1 MDELVAGSMVTTVEK
16 IGRYEIVGELGR
28 GAMGLVYRAI
38 DPNIGRTVA
47 LKTLRLDVGGLEH
60 DELIRRFRYE
70 ARAAGLMN
78 HPNIVTIYD
87 ADEVD
92 GLFYIAMEYLEGET
106 LQALMMENRVLSA
119 ERIVDITRQVA
130 AGLDYA
136 HQMKVIHRDIKPA
149 NIMITRQNVAKIMDF
164 GISKAAGNMTSGSQ
178 VLGTPNYMSPE
189 QVRGHELDGRAD
201 LFSFG
206 VVLYEMATGERPF
219 AAQNVTT
226 IIYKIINENPI
237 APGELEMTLHPGM
250 SAVISK
256 CLTKNPNDRYQ
267 SGAELV
273 RDMDNYRSLGSDGD
287 ITSVLPPMP
296 EVATTQSIQKT
307 NNASTGIG
315 SGSQGAAV
323 APALATQ
330 SSATKTAPVAAASAV
345 ANPRKAPVTLLVLI
359 VLAIV
364 AAGATLYQLRHRQ
377 HGIAQKPSE
386 PALSV
391 ATTVPDKQS
400 SNPQQ
405 TSPGQAHSVDSK
417 PAVTPASD
425 TKAPAKTP
433 VKKPAEHAAEPA
445 SVAGKVEIRFTS
457 NPAGAFVQI
466 DGKSSSAW
474 LTPFTIS
481 ELAPGTHQVI
491 FTKQGYSI
499 ETRKLEIGPKNSSYN
514 LDLVQMTTAL
524 SVNSDPPGA
533 SIEIDGRDTNKVTP
547 AQIPVAEGDHK
558 IVLRLDGYHSAGTQA
573 TVTKGQ
579 IFSFFPTLN
588 PGDARQAGNTNPVTN
603 RLGKIFG
610 GGFRGGKGMIDF
622 VTTPP
627 GAKIYIQG
635 RAMAFATPAHVP
647 IPEGDYRIEFR
658 EPGYKPVQQNV
669 HVEAGKNSRVVV
681 TLDPQ

>member
-60 DELIRRFRYE
+60 DELLRRFRYE

-119 ERIVDITRQVA
+119 ERIVEITRQVA

-164 GISKAAGNMTSGSQ
+164 GISKVAGNMTSGSQ

-237 APGELEMTLHPGM
+237 APGELEMALHPGM
-250 SAVISK
+250 SSVISK
-256 CLTKNPNDRYQ
+256 SLAKNPNDRYQ
-267 SGAELV
+267 TGAELV

-287 ITSVLPPMP
+287 VTSVLPPMP
-296 EVATTQSIQKT
+296 EVTTTQRVQRTSK
-307 NNASTGIG
+307 ASSGIG
-315 SGSQGAAV
+315 SGSQAVAV
-323 APALATQ
+323 APALATHAAV
-330 SSATKTAPVAAASAV
+330 SKTAPVEAAPAAV
-345 ANPRKAPVTLLVLI
+345 SPRQSPLAVLVLI
-359 VLAIV
+359 VLAIA
-364 AAGATLYQLRHRQ
+364 AAGAMLYQLRHRQ
-377 HGIAQKPSE
+377 HGIAEKPSE
-386 PALSV
+386 PVQPV
-391 ATTVPDKQS
+391 ATTVPDKQP
-400 SNPQQ
+400 SNPSQ
-405 TSPGQAHSVDSK
+405 TSPVSAQSADSK
-417 PAVTPASD
+417 LSVTLGSD
-425 TKAPAKTP
+425 TKAPTKPPA
-433 VKKPAEHAAEPA
+433 KKPAEHAPESVPA
-445 SVAGKVEIRFTS
+445 AGKVEIRFTS

-474 LTPFTIS
+474 LTPFTMS

-491 FTKQGYSI
+491 FTKQGYSS
-499 ETRKLEIGPKNSSYN
+499 ETRKLEIGPKNSSYT
-514 LDLVQMTTAL
+514 LDLVPVTTAL

-558 IVLRLDGYHSAGTQA
+558 IVLRLDGYHSAGTA
-573 TVTKGQ
+573 TTVTRGQ
-579 IFSFFPTLN
+579 VFSFSPTLN

-603 RLGKIFG
+603 RLGKIF
-610 GGFRGGKGMIDF
+610 RGGSRGDKGMIDF

-647 IPEGDYRIEFR
+647 IPEGDYQIEFR